1 MKKQILIVGL
11 IVLGILALDQIIKIY
26 IKSNFSPF
34 ESYDLIGSWLRLEYI
49 ENQGMAFGAT
59 LFGGSMW
66 GKLSLS
72 LFRVFA
78 IVGISYYWYTQAKK
92 NMRLEFLIAVGLILA
107 GATGNLIDSMA
118 YDYIFEYNPCI
129 SFNHLEG
136 SGVISDCGFLGEQET
151 RHTGFLYGNVV
162 DMFKFHAFW
171 PEWMPWIGGNEVFPA
186 IWNVADASISIGVI
200 MVFLRHRRYFDN
212 KTKTDSEPSQSEV
225 ESVETKIET

>member
-1 MKKQILIVGL
+1 VKKQILIVGL